1 MFARFTWWSF
11 LVFTRHTPFKFAEK
25 IPTKNRDYEVFIFLT
40 LNVLQKQP
48 FYATWLWPLKIS
60 FVAPYT
66 KFGFVNWVDNV
77 IGNRKE
83 FQSELIIRPDEGLT
97 LKPNYVVMLPRRRST
112 TAFRNLPPIYEIVGY
127 RKGRRDKRFRTC
139 RVFYVF
145 YRNDGELHSKLYDW
159 MFIWFVNF
167 AFIFFWNCSICNILT
182 IPGTSKTQI
191 PRLFS
196 HT

>member
-1 MFARFTWWSF
+1 MKFLGLYPSYTFQICREDSYQKSRLWS
-11 LVFTRHTPFKFAEK
+11 LYLPYFKCSAKTAILCNLIVTFE
-25 IPTKNRDYEVFIFLT
+25 N
-40 LNVLQKQP
+40 
-48 FYATWLWPLKIS
+48 S

-167 AFIFFWNCSICNILT
+167 AFIFFWNCTICNILT